1 MTTQELHN
9 KYGEQQVLVFHESLL
24 KNLPSPIAPS
34 FYSGEKWMP
43 PYSEAEPMLRYLAE
57 TDPTHKQLVGYTLL
71 RQAGTDRIF
80 VTERIAGDHRLVG
93 KCSLGTG
100 GHIEPDES
108 ILAGILR
115 ELEEEVAISH
125 DNILDFDI
133 LGFIYDDSSEVNSVH
148 FGIVPLVTI
157 PEQVRVA
164 VRETDKLR
172 GHWMCVESVKAL
184 RDAGRLESWS
194 EIVFDAVLAKE
205 CI

>member
-1 MTTQELHN
+1 MTTQELHE
-9 KYGEQQVLVFHESLL
+9 KYGEQKVLVLHESLL
-24 KNLPSPIAPS
+24 KDLPSPIASS
-34 FYSGEKWMP
+34 FYSSKKWTP
-43 PYSEAEPMLRYLAE
+43 PYHKGEPMLRYLAE

-80 VTERIAGDHRLVG
+80 VTERIAGDHRLIG

-100 GHIEPDES
+100 GHVEPGEA
-108 ILAGILR
+108 ILTGILR
-115 ELEEEVAISH
+115 ELKEEVGVAYSDIS
-125 DNILDFDI
+125 DFSV

-148 FGIVPLVTI
+148 FGIVPLVTV
-157 PEQVRVA
+157 PEQISVA
-164 VRETDKLR
+164 VRETEKLR

-205 CI
+205 CV

>member
-1 MTTQELHN
+1 MTTQELHE
-9 KYGEQQVLVFHESLL
+9 KYGEQKVLVLHESLL

-34 FYSGEKWMP
+34 FYSAEKWTP
-43 PYSEAEPMLRYLAE
+43 PYHKGESMLRYLAE
-57 TDPTHKQLVGYTLL
+57 TDPAHKQLVGYTLL

-80 VTERIAGDHRLVG
+80 VTERIAGDHRLIG

-100 GHIEPDES
+100 GHVEPGEA
-108 ILAGILR
+108 ILTGILR
-115 ELEEEVAISH
+115 ELQEEVGIFHGDIS
-125 DNILDFDI
+125 DFNV

-148 FGIVPLVTI
+148 FGIVPLVTVREQI
-157 PEQVRVA
+157 PVI
-164 VRETDKLR
+164 VRETEKLR